1 MRTSS
6 FRAFVV
12 ASALIALVA
21 VTTSPVNAAYTII
34 DLGAGITPSS
44 INNAGQIAGYNGTGN
59 LFLYD
64 NGTLRNLGDFGGVLT
79 NVYGISINNNGLIA
93 VTANSKKGYVYDSR
107 TGNLQDMG
115 FTGTSMN
122 TYSINDAG
130 QIAGSY
136 FNTQMRNFIYQ
147 NGVMTDIGNW
157 GQARAYSYP
166 LLNNAGKIAG
176 TGSNASGDIV
186 KSYISDIDGKT
197 NVSIL
202 GDLGGSRS
210 YVRGMND
217 LGDVVGQSSP
227 ISGSDHAFLYTA
239 GSMKDLG
246 SLGGLSSAYDIN
258 NKGQIIG
265 FYEDANRVR
274 HSFIYENG
282 AMSDL
287 TNLLPA
293 GSGWDLSYAMALNDQ
308 GQIIGYGKLNG
319 VTHGY
324 LLSPVTAPV
333 PIPAAAWL
341 LGSGLIG
348 LLGARRRMRKE
359 A

>member
-1 MRTSS
+1 MRTFG
-6 FRAFVV
+6 FRAFAV
-12 ASALIALVA
+12 ASAFIALIAA
-21 VTTSPVNAAYTII
+21 TISPAHAAYTII
-34 DLGAGITPSS
+34 DLGAGITPNS
-44 INNAGQIAGYNGTGN
+44 INNVGQIAGYNGSGN

-64 NGTLRNLGDFGGVLT
+64 NGTVQELGTFGGALT

-107 TGNLQDMG
+107 TGNLLDMG
-115 FTGTSMN
+115 FTGSSMN
-122 TYSINDAG
+122 TFSINDSG
-130 QIAGSY
+130 QVAGSY
-136 FNTQMRNFIYQ
+136 FNTQMRNFVYQ

-157 GQARAYSYP
+157 GQAQAYSYP
-166 LLNNAGKIAG
+166 VLNNTGKIAG
-176 TGSNASGDIV
+176 TAANVYGDNA

-197 NVSIL
+197 AVSVL
-202 GDLGGSRS
+202 GDLGGSYS
-210 YVRGMND
+210 FVRGMND
-217 LGDVVGQSSP
+217 FGDVVGQSSP
-227 ISGSDHAFLYTA
+227 ISGSDHAFVYTA

-246 SLGGLSSAYDIN
+246 SLGGLSIAYDIN
-258 NKGQIIG
+258 NQGQIIG
-265 FYEDANRVR
+265 FYEDANKVR

-287 TNLLPA
+287 TSLLTA

-341 LGSGLIG
+341 LGSGLLSLVGI
-348 LLGARRRMRKE
+348 RKKKS
-359 A
+359 AL